1 MALRM
6 RLPRVHEILIALVF
20 IALAVLDPD
29 QDPREMVLVL
39 LLGALQIAEVRLP
52 ALVETTGRTVAWILL
67 RLAMCLWLIGISGR
81 VDSHYYLI
89 TLLPLLSAATYLGP
103 LGTFIF
109 SMLTVSSVL
118 SFLFTYNWTEL
129 ELPLESEKRLAIN
142 LLFIVIAGQLVNL
155 LAEAIRTQSAKNK
168 AVADQLSLANQQLR
182 EAEAAV
188 RQ

>member
-29 QDPREMVLVL
+29 QDPVEMALVL

-52 ALVETTGRTVAWILL
+52 VVVETTGRAVAWILL
-67 RLAMCLWLIGISGR
+67 KLAMCLVLISMSGR

-89 TLLPLLSAATYLGP
+89 TLLPVLSAATYLGP

-109 SMLTVSSVL
+109 SALTASSVL

-129 ELPLESEKRLAIN
+129 ELPL
-142 LLFIVIAGQLVNL
+142 
-155 LAEAIRTQSAKNK
+155 
-168 AVADQLSLANQQLR
+168 
-182 EAEAAV
+182 
-188 RQ
+188 